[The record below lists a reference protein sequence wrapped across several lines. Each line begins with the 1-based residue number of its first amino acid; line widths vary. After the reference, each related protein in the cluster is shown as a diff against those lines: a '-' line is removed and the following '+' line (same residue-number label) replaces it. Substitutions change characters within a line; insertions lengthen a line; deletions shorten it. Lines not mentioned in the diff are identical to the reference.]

1 MNEAGAHPL
10 PMLELRAVGKRYGAT
25 VALED
30 VSLSVPAG
38 EICGVP
44 PLLLGQDGGRV
55 KRLGNAV
62 G

>member
-10 PMLELRAVGKRYGAT
+10 PMLELRGVGKRYGAT

-38 EICGVP
+38 EICGC
-44 PLLLGQDGGRV
+44 LGKTAPANR
-55 KRLGNAV
+55 RS
-62 G
+62 